1 MGESEKEFEKMKKR
15 NMKEEMKKQVAE
27 KECENEGKCAA
38 QAKCETEEK
47 CEAQETGKAQETGEC
62 AEESQVQKLKDRV
75 AELQASVDKEHDNY
89 IRLYAEFDNF
99 RRRSTQEKLDLVSVA
114 AKETIMGLLPV
125 LDDCERAIDILRKS
139 EDSPAAKEGTELIY
153 NKLLSYLKS
162 KGLAAIEARGELFN
176 TDLHEAVA
184 QFPAPEESSKGHV
197 IDVIQTGYT
206 LSGKVIRYAKVVV
219 GI

>member
-1 MGESEKEFEKMKKR
+1 MTRR
-15 NMKEEMKKQVAE
+15 NMKEEMKTKAAE
-27 KECENEGKCAA
+27 ESAAQEECRCAA
-38 QAKCETEEK
+38 QEEEK
-47 CEAQETGKAQETGEC
+47 SAAQEEGKG
-62 AEESQVQKLKDRV
+62 AEEGGLQELKNKLAEVQ
-75 AELQASVDKEHDNY
+75 ANADKEHDNY

-114 AKETIMGLLPV
+114 AKDTIMGLLPV
-125 LDDCERAIDILRKS
+125 LDDCERALDILRKS

-162 KGLAAIEARGELFN
+162 KGLAVIEARGELFN

-184 QFPAPEESSKGHV
+184 QFPAPEESSKGRV

>member
-1 MGESEKEFEKMKKR
+1 MKKR

-47 CEAQETGKAQETGEC
+47 CEAQETGEAQKTGETQETGEC
-62 AEESQVQKLKDRV
+62 AEESQVQKLRDRV
-75 AELQASVDKEHDNY
+75 AELQASAEKEHDNY

-162 KGLAAIEARGELFN
+162 KGLAVIEARGELFN